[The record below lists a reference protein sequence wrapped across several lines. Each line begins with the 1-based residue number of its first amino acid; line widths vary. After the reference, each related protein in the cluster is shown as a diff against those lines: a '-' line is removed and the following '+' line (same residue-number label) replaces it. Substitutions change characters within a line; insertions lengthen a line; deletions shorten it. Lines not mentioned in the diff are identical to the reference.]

1 MAQGPRGFKLKNVVF
16 IGPPGAGKGTQAAI
30 LDDMF
35 SFCHVSTGDLLRAE
49 IAKGSELGNKIKTVM
64 DNGQLVSDDLVA
76 ELLKANIDL
85 SSKQYIFDG
94 FPRNVSQAEIFQEEI
109 MDKSEYLA
117 VLFDVDT
124 DKLVDRIVN
133 RRVSSDGAHIYNLKT
148 NPPKVDGVCDVSGLP
163 LVQRKD
169 DTEEVVRNRMNV
181 YLSETKP
188 LVEYY
193 KSKNKL
199 KSVDADLN
207 IDEVTKQI
215 ASFLNN

>member
-1 MAQGPRGFKLKNVVF
+1 MKNVIF
-16 IGPPGAGKGTQAAI
+16 IGPPGAGKGTQAAK

-35 SFCHVSTGDLLRAE
+35 SFCHVSTGDLLRGE
-49 IAKGSELGNKIKTVM
+49 ISKGSELGTKIKTVM
-64 DNGQLVSDDLVA
+64 DSGNLVSDELVA

-94 FPRNVSQAEIFQEEI
+94 FPRNVSQAEIFQDEI
-109 MDKSEYLA
+109 MEENEYLA

-124 DKLVDRIVN
+124 DKLVERIVN
-133 RRVSSDGAHIYNLKT
+133 RRVSSDGNHIYNLKT
-148 NPPKVDGVCDVSGLP
+148 NPPKVAGVCDVTGLA

-169 DTEEVVRNRMNV
+169 DTEEVVRNRMEV
-181 YLSETKP
+181 YLKETAP

-199 KSVDADLN
+199 KSVDADLE
-207 IDEVTKQI
+207 IEAVTKQI
-215 ASFLNN
+215 ASFLQ